1 MAITWLET
9 DIVYSSSPKFK
20 RCVGYE
26 ETGRNATSV
35 TYKVYLKLK
44 VEGTSSSFFGYA
56 INWSVDGGSTMKIKD
71 ASPRWYGNEGYREFS
86 TTITKSASAG
96 GGTTTFSVNI
106 TGVSASNPNLSKSY
120 TAKVSTWNTAPTWS
134 SSARLRVRENNS
146 SGAIVAENRDGTEN
160 SFKAREDVS
169 AYYVY
174 WDSASDNEN
183 NVSKYHLYTQINDGS
198 WTNIYSGSN
207 RYYTHNVGAG
217 NQGTK
222 YDYYVVAE
230 DSYGSKSGSLDTQQ
244 FQKNQLTGAN
254 LTISNGIWYNDTQMV
269 LTWSGASNTN
279 GNTSFTYSI
288 TSSGLTIYNKEKLTT
303 SGGKILILK
312 SGTSTEPYILFEDV
326 KKYVASSSTKTGSF
340 TISLTTRNAYG
351 STVTKT
357 ATANIDIR
365 TNPKAPTS
373 VSVGGKVSTSLG
385 SFLIPSRSN
394 AVISWSGA
402 SDYLGGSLTYDVYYK
417 VGTGSEVLATSGT
430 SSTSASIK
438 LPTPTS
444 ATEVSFRVVAKT
456 SFGYSATSST
466 VKDTIHFYN
475 PPTVSIGGYNR
486 TNSSVSLTI
495 TNAVSSS
502 ISGIAFKKQSYT
514 GNGTTAN
521 YTGSKYTATI
531 SGLNESSAFTF
542 TATVNDN
549 TGLSSDVSAS
559 FKVTPATPKLSV
571 RENGVGVNCVNNGE
585 ASLLVKGGVFAVG
598 GYTGTTSYDSMPVG
612 LSTET
617 SGDTNLG
624 FATTYGTTLTVN
636 HSANRQFQLNAN
648 NSGNA
653 LYFRSAHVN
662 NTGGTG
668 TGWSSWKKVLMDGAI
683 DNLTINTNSN
693 GSEKG
698 LTVTSSAGVVGRIWS
713 GTGGTV
719 FNSIGDYN
727 VHIGRNGST
736 SDFVIYADK
745 IQMQKHNLIYGD
757 TYYDVSTE
765 RRVAFGSGLTPY
777 WGMYGHSTGLGWYDW
792 KNGRSVL
799 NYNPADNYLYLH
811 RTTQINNSLYLESA
825 VSTSNGK
832 HIGVNTSHD
841 SNGYGD
847 GRTHIGYRTSDG
859 KYHHYFRGKGTMN
872 INCTDGT
879 NVTNNLAVSG
889 SISGSK
895 GLSTAHSINIGIHED
910 TFRSVNCKRLS
921 NGVKYEVRYGVSYNG
936 IKQTSSSSNTNM
948 WGGVI
953 EAYNSD
959 SGSATRRYLFSNTGL
974 YPLNDNASYCGSSS
988 HRWQALYCST
998 GSVYSSSKDEKDGIT
1013 SLKPKGRNKTNSTVD
1028 TILAGL
1034 KEVPL
1039 YTYKYRTLNND
1050 DQFVGFLGQEL
1061 EANNPEFFKLIGSS
1075 YDKVIEEPIAEEED
1089 QPTILPLE
1097 EKEVKTVRQYD
1108 IREASLNGVLM
1119 VGLQQ
1124 ALLKIE
1130 ALENEIEKLKG

>member
-1 MAITWLET
+1 MAITWL
-9 DIVYSSSPKFK
+9 DSDLVYGSSPTWK
-20 RCVGYE
+20 RSLGYE
-26 ETGRNATSV
+26 ETSRTATSV
-35 TYKVYLKLK
+35 TYTITLKIKVQ
-44 VEGTSSSFFGYA
+44 GGGTTSSYYGYPVH
-56 INWSVDGGSTMKIKD
+56 WSIDGGTATQIKD
-71 ASPRWYGNEGYREFS
+71 STRWYGSDSYRTF
-86 TTITKSASAG
+86 TKTITKSVGSG
-96 GGTTTFSVNI
+96 GGTTSMSVKIYASGGGSMSHTFSH
-106 TGVSASNPNLSKSY
+106 SLKY
-120 TAKVSTWNTAPTWS
+120 STWNTAPTWS
-134 SSARLRVRENNS
+134 STAKLTTRQNNS
-146 SGAIVAENRDGTEN
+146 SGTVISSDRSGTEN
-160 SFKAREDVS
+160 AIKIPENVS
-169 AYYVY
+169 NIYVA
-174 WDSASDNEN
+174 WDSASDTEN

-198 WTNIYSGSN
+198 WTNIYSGAN
-207 RYYTHNVGAG
+207 RYYTHSIGSG
-217 NQGTK
+217 NQGAK

-230 DSYGSKSGSLDTQQ
+230 DSYGSKSGSLDTTQ

-254 LTISNGIWYNDTQMV
+254 LTISNGIRYDTTSTK

-279 GNTSFTYSI
+279 GNTSFTYSV
-288 TSSGLTIYNKEKLTT
+288 TSSGVTIYNKELLTA
-303 SGGKILILK
+303 SGGTISILK
-312 SGTSTEPYILFEDV
+312 SGTSTSPYILFEDV
-326 KKYVASSSTKTGSF
+326 KKYVANASNKEGYF
-340 TISLTTRNAYG
+340 TITLTTKNAYG
-351 STVTKT
+351 STVSKS
-357 ATANIDIR
+357 ANIYIDLK
-365 TNPKAPTS
+365 TNPKAPTT

-394 AVISWSGA
+394 ATISWSGA
-402 SDYLGGSLTYDVYYK
+402 SDYLGGALTYDVYYK

-444 ATEVSFRVVAKT
+444 ATTVSFRVVAKT
-456 SFGYSATSST
+456 SYGYSASSST
-466 VKDTIHFYN
+466 VSDTIHFYN
-475 PPTVSIGGYNR
+475 PPTVSIGNYNR
-486 TNSSVSLTI
+486 TISSASLDI
-495 TNAVSSS
+495 TNKVNSS

-531 SGLNESSAFTF
+531 NGLNESSAFTF

-571 RENGVGVNCVNNGE
+571 RENGVGVNCVNDGE
-585 ASLLVKGGVFAVG
+585 ASLVVQGGVLAKG
-598 GYTGTTSYDSMPVG
+598 GYTGTTSYDAMPVG
-612 LSTET
+612 LSTDT
-617 SGDTNLG
+617 SNDTALG
-624 FATTYGTTLTVN
+624 FATSYGTTLTVN

-648 NSGNA
+648 NGGNA

-683 DNLTINTNSN
+683 DNLTINTNSVN
-693 GSEKG
+693 ADKG

-745 IQMQKHNLIYGD
+745 IQMQKNNLIYGSS
-757 TYYDVSTE
+757 YYDISTE

-777 WGMYGHSTGLGWYDW
+777 WGMYGHSTALGWYDW
-792 KNGRSVL
+792 KNGRSIMSYDPSDAGLYISRVGIFNNQIRL
-799 NYNPADNYLYLH
+799 NGTMA
-811 RTTQINNSLYLESA
+811 S
-825 VSTSNGK
+825 SNQS
-832 HIGVNTSHD
+832 HISVDTSHD
-841 SNGYGD
+841 GNAQGD
-847 GRTHIGYRTSDG
+847 GRTHIGYRSTNG
-859 KYHHYFRGKGTMN
+859 KYYHYFRGTGMFN
-872 INCTDGT
+872 VNCTDG
-879 NVTNNLAVSG
+879 A
-889 SISGSK
+889 SISGSV
-895 GLSTAHSINIGIHED
+895 SIGNTLTVGGNAVIVGSGYSD
-910 TFRSVNCKRLS
+910 AFRYTSYKRLIS
-921 NGVKYEVRYGVSYNG
+921 STNVEARVGVSYNS
-936 IKQTSSSSNTNM
+936 IKQASSSTSTTM

-953 EAYNSD
+953 EAYNAT
-959 SGSATRRYLFSNTGL
+959 SGGATRRYLFSNTGF
-974 YPLNDNASYCGSSS
+974 YPLNDNASYCGASS

-998 GSVYSSSKDEKDGIT
+998 GSVYSSSKDEKEGIT
-1013 SLKPKGRNKTNSTVD
+1013 SLQPKGRNRSNPTVD
-1028 TILAGL
+1028 TIVKGL

-1061 EANNPEFFKLIGSS
+1061 EEQAPDFFNLIGSS
-1075 YDKVIEEPIAEEED
+1075 YERED
-1089 QPTILPLE
+1089 T
-1097 EKEVKTVRQYD
+1097 KEVQYD